1 MQDNNVWFECFWQGW
16 ILIHIHSYQRPIF
29 FRHPSNLELEFSVL
43 FTDVTYL
50 AESADDLVKLADDF
64 VITWY
69 IC

>member
-1 MQDNNVWFECFWQGW
+1 MSGLNAFGKVEFWYTYTAIKEQFS
-16 ILIHIHSYQRPIF
+16 LDTHQ
-29 FRHPSNLELEFSVL
+29 FSVL

>member
-1 MQDNNVWFECFWQGW
+1 MQDNNVWFECFWQGR
-16 ILIHIHSYQRPIF
+16 ILIHIHSYQRTIF

-64 VITWY
+64 VIT
-69 IC
+69 